1 MKTWDSDSPRAGR
14 TAARKGAV
22 TEELKKCRQDDWLG
36 ERKMDREGK
45 ERPIRSQGDQKVRR
59 TPSGN
64 PVSGQEKRHP
74 GTASSD
80 LRKNNTHRE
89 GAQRTASRSDGIQRT
104 TPRRDSAQSAASQG
118 DGIRRNSSRSGDA
131 QDDGIRRSTGR
142 SGADKSDGIRR
153 NAARQEASQDDGIRR
168 NASRKAGSHK
178 KGTSGKNSR
187 HPGGKKGKKK
197 RTAFDAVST
206 VVLIAAVCVFVFSLY
221 QLVIMLVPYYT
232 GSKEYDEIRD
242 LAVTT
247 DADGEGFSVD
257 FDVLMQ
263 ENPDTIGWIRFDEP
277 AVINYPVVKSADNE
291 DYLTKTFTENDNKLG
306 AIFVDYR
313 NSSDFSDRNTFIYG
327 HNMRVGEQM
336 FSQLKNYRDE
346 EYGKKYPYFYIYTP
360 SGEVRTYTIFSA
372 GVVDARSDNYKIEYA
387 SDEEFQEYLDL
398 CLESSLYDFGVEV
411 NTDSQIVSLSTC
423 TSVTE
428 NERFLVH
435 GVLTSVD

>member
-1 MKTWDSDSPRAGR
+1 
-14 TAARKGAV
+14 
-22 TEELKKCRQDDWLG
+22 
-36 ERKMDREGK
+36 MDREGK
-45 ERPIRSQGDQKVRR
+45 ERPIRSQGDQRVRR

-64 PVSGQEKRHP
+64 PVSGQGKRHP

-118 DGIRRNSSRSGDA
+118 
-131 QDDGIRRSTGR
+131 
-142 SGADKSDGIRR
+142 
-153 NAARQEASQDDGIRR
+153 DGIRR

-291 DYLTKTFTENDNKLG
+291 DYLKKTFTENDNKLG

>member
-1 MKTWDSDSPRAGR
+1 
-14 TAARKGAV
+14 
-22 TEELKKCRQDDWLG
+22 
-36 ERKMDREGK
+36 MDREGK
-45 ERPIRSQGDQKVRR
+45 DRPIRSQGDQGARR
-59 TPSGN
+59 TQPGN
-64 PVSGQEKRHP
+64 PVSGQGKRHP

-80 LRKNNTHRE
+80 LRKNSTRRD
-89 GAQRTASRSDGIQRT
+89 GAQKAASRNDGIQRNT
-104 TPRRDSAQSAASQG
+104 SRSNGIQRNTARRDASQ
-118 DGIRRNSSRSGDA
+118 DSGIRRNPSGRSGA
-131 QDDGIRRSTGR
+131 QDDGIRRSAARTG
-142 SGADKSDGIRR
+142 AENSDGIRR
-153 NAARQEASQDDGIRR
+153 NAGRKEAASDDGIRRKTAPDDGIRRKTAQDDGIRR
-168 NASRKAGSHK
+168 NTSQKSGSHK
-178 KGTSGKNSR
+178 KGAPGKNSR

-232 GSKEYDEIRD
+232 GSKEYDKIRD

-247 DADGEGFSVD
+247 DADGKGFSVD

-411 NTDSQIVSLSTC
+411 DTDSQIVSLSTC

>member
-1 MKTWDSDSPRAGR
+1 
-14 TAARKGAV
+14 
-22 TEELKKCRQDDWLG
+22 
-36 ERKMDREGK
+36 MDREGK
-45 ERPIRSQGDQKVRR
+45 DRPIRSQGDQGARR
-59 TPSGN
+59 TQPGN
-64 PVSGQEKRHP
+64 PVSGQGKRHP

-80 LRKNNTHRE
+80 LRKNSTRRD
-89 GAQRTASRSDGIQRT
+89 GAQKAASRKDGIQRNTSRSDGIQKNT
-104 TPRRDSAQSAASQG
+104 ARRDASQ
-118 DGIRRNSSRSGDA
+118 DSGIRRNPSGRSGA
-131 QDDGIRRSTGR
+131 QDDGIRRNTSQ
-142 SGADKSDGIRR
+142 KS
-153 NAARQEASQDDGIRR
+153 
-168 NASRKAGSHK
+168 GSHK
-178 KGTSGKNSR
+178 KGAPGKNSR

-232 GSKEYDEIRD
+232 GSKEYDKIRD

-247 DADGEGFSVD
+247 DADGKGFSVD

-291 DYLTKTFTENDNKLG
+291 DYLKKTFTENDNKLG

>member
-64 PVSGQEKRHP
+64 PGSGQGKRHP

-89 GAQRTASRSDGIQRT
+89 GAQRT
-104 TPRRDSAQSAASQG
+104 TPRRDSAQSA
-118 DGIRRNSSRSGDA
+118 
-131 QDDGIRRSTGR
+131 
-142 SGADKSDGIRR
+142 
-153 NAARQEASQDDGIRR
+153 ASQDDGIRR

>member
-64 PVSGQEKRHP
+64 PGSGQGKRHP

-80 LRKNNTHRE
+80 LRRNNTHRE

-104 TPRRDSAQSAASQG
+104 TPRRDSAQSA
-118 DGIRRNSSRSGDA
+118 
-131 QDDGIRRSTGR
+131 
-142 SGADKSDGIRR
+142 
-153 NAARQEASQDDGIRR
+153 ASQDDGIRR

>member
-1 MKTWDSDSPRAGR
+1 MVR
-14 TAARKGAV
+14 RK
-22 TEELKKCRQDDWLG
+22 
-36 ERKMDREGK
+36 KMDREGK
-45 ERPIRSQGDQKVRR
+45 DRPIRSQGDQGARR
-59 TPSGN
+59 TQPGN
-64 PVSGQEKRHP
+64 PVSGQGKRHP

-80 LRKNNTHRE
+80 LRKNSTRRD
-89 GAQRTASRSDGIQRT
+89 GAQKAASRKDGIQRNTSRSDGIQKNT
-104 TPRRDSAQSAASQG
+104 ARRDASQ
-118 DGIRRNSSRSGDA
+118 DSGIRRNPSGRSGA
-131 QDDGIRRSTGR
+131 QDDGIRRNTSQ
-142 SGADKSDGIRR
+142 KS
-153 NAARQEASQDDGIRR
+153 
-168 NASRKAGSHK
+168 GSHK
-178 KGTSGKNSR
+178 KGAPGKNSR

-232 GSKEYDEIRD
+232 GSKEYDKIRD

-247 DADGEGFSVD
+247 DADGKGFSVD

-291 DYLTKTFTENDNKLG
+291 DYLKKTFTENDNKLG

>member
-64 PVSGQEKRHP
+64 PGSGQGKRHP

-118 DGIRRNSSRSGDA
+118 
-131 QDDGIRRSTGR
+131 
-142 SGADKSDGIRR
+142 
-153 NAARQEASQDDGIRR
+153 DGIRR

>member
-64 PVSGQEKRHP
+64 PGSGQGKRHP

-104 TPRRDSAQSAASQG
+104 TPRRDSAQSA
-118 DGIRRNSSRSGDA
+118 
-131 QDDGIRRSTGR
+131 
-142 SGADKSDGIRR
+142 
-153 NAARQEASQDDGIRR
+153 ASQDDGIRR

-242 LAVTT
+242 LAVTM

>member
-1 MKTWDSDSPRAGR
+1 
-14 TAARKGAV
+14 
-22 TEELKKCRQDDWLG
+22 
-36 ERKMDREGK
+36 MDREGK

-64 PVSGQEKRHP
+64 PGSGQGKRHP

-80 LRKNNTHRE
+80 LRRNNTHSE

-104 TPRRDSAQSAASQG
+104 TPRRDSAQSA
-118 DGIRRNSSRSGDA
+118 
-131 QDDGIRRSTGR
+131 
-142 SGADKSDGIRR
+142 
-153 NAARQEASQDDGIRR
+153 ASQDDGIRR

>member
-1 MKTWDSDSPRAGR
+1 
-14 TAARKGAV
+14 
-22 TEELKKCRQDDWLG
+22 
-36 ERKMDREGK
+36 MDREAK
-45 ERPIRSQGDQKVRR
+45 DRPVRGRGEQEIRR
-59 TPSGN
+59 TQSGH
-64 PVSGQEKRHP
+64 PVSGQGRRRP
-74 GTASSD
+74 GTGSSD
-80 LRKNNTHRE
+80 LKKNNIRRE
-89 GAQRTASRSDGIQRT
+89 GTSRASYQEDGI
-104 TPRRDSAQSAASQG
+104 RRSTSRD
-118 DGIRRNSSRSGDA
+118 DGIRRNAA
-131 QDDGIRRSTGR
+131 QRGITRDDGIQRKSVPDDGIRRSTSQKNG
-142 SGADKSDGIRR
+142 GHKS
-153 NAARQEASQDDGIRR
+153 
-168 NASRKAGSHK
+168 
-178 KGTSGKNSR
+178 KGTPGTESR
-187 HPGGKKGKKK
+187 RPGGKKSKKK

-242 LAVTT
+242 LAVTS
-247 DADGEGFSVD
+247 DADGGGFSVD
-257 FDVLMQ
+257 FDVLMK

-372 GVVDARSDNYKIEYA
+372 GIVDATSDSYKIEYA
-387 SDEEFQEYLDL
+387 DDAEFEAYLDL
-398 CLESSLYDFGVEV
+398 CLEDSLYDFGVEV
-411 NTDSQIVSLSTC
+411 NADSQIVSLSTC

-435 GVLTSVD
+435 GVLTDID

>member
-1 MKTWDSDSPRAGR
+1 
-14 TAARKGAV
+14 
-22 TEELKKCRQDDWLG
+22 
-36 ERKMDREGK
+36 MDREGK
-45 ERPIRSQGDQKVRR
+45 DRPIRSQGDQGARR
-59 TPSGN
+59 TQPGN
-64 PVSGQEKRHP
+64 PVSGQGKRHP

-80 LRKNNTHRE
+80 LRKNSTRRDGVQKAASRNDGIQRNT
-89 GAQRTASRSDGIQRT
+89 SRSDGIQRNT
-104 TPRRDSAQSAASQG
+104 ARRDASQ
-118 DGIRRNSSRSGDA
+118 DSGIRRNPSGRSGA
-131 QDDGIRRSTGR
+131 QDDGIRRNTSQ
-142 SGADKSDGIRR
+142 KS
-153 NAARQEASQDDGIRR
+153 
-168 NASRKAGSHK
+168 GSHK
-178 KGTSGKNSR
+178 KGAPGKNSR
-187 HPGGKKGKKK
+187 HLGGKKGKKK

-232 GSKEYDEIRD
+232 GSKEYDKIRD

-247 DADGEGFSVD
+247 DADGKGFSVD

-411 NTDSQIVSLSTC
+411 DTDSQIVSLSTC

>member
-1 MKTWDSDSPRAGR
+1 
-14 TAARKGAV
+14 
-22 TEELKKCRQDDWLG
+22 
-36 ERKMDREGK
+36 MDREGK
-45 ERPIRSQGDQKVRR
+45 DRPIRSQGDQGARR
-59 TPSGN
+59 TQPGN
-64 PVSGQEKRHP
+64 PVAGQGKRHP

-80 LRKNNTHRE
+80 LRKNSTRRD
-89 GAQRTASRSDGIQRT
+89 GAQKAASRNDGIQRNTSRSDGIQRNT
-104 TPRRDSAQSAASQG
+104 ARRDASQ
-118 DGIRRNSSRSGDA
+118 DSGIRRNPSGRSGA
-131 QDDGIRRSTGR
+131 QDDGIRRNTSQ
-142 SGADKSDGIRR
+142 KS
-153 NAARQEASQDDGIRR
+153 
-168 NASRKAGSHK
+168 GSHK
-178 KGTSGKNSR
+178 KGAPGKNSR

-232 GSKEYDEIRD
+232 GSKEYDKIRD

-247 DADGEGFSVD
+247 DADGKGFSVD

-411 NTDSQIVSLSTC
+411 DTDSQIVSLSTC

>member
-45 ERPIRSQGDQKVRR
+45 ERPIRSQGDQRVRR
-59 TPSGN
+59 IPSGN
-64 PVSGQEKRHP
+64 PVSGQGKRHP

-104 TPRRDSAQSAASQG
+104 TPRRDSAQSA
-118 DGIRRNSSRSGDA
+118 
-131 QDDGIRRSTGR
+131 
-142 SGADKSDGIRR
+142 
-153 NAARQEASQDDGIRR
+153 ASQDDGIRR

>member
-1 MKTWDSDSPRAGR
+1 MVR
-14 TAARKGAV
+14 RK
-22 TEELKKCRQDDWLG
+22 
-36 ERKMDREGK
+36 KMDREGK
-45 ERPIRSQGDQKVRR
+45 DRPIRSQGDQGARR
-59 TPSGN
+59 TQPGN
-64 PVSGQEKRHP
+64 PVSGQGKRPP

-80 LRKNNTHRE
+80 LRKNSTRRDGVQKAASRNDGIQRNT
-89 GAQRTASRSDGIQRT
+89 SRSDGIQRNT
-104 TPRRDSAQSAASQG
+104 ARRDASQ
-118 DGIRRNSSRSGDA
+118 DSGIRRNPSGRSGA
-131 QDDGIRRSTGR
+131 QDDGIRRNTSQ
-142 SGADKSDGIRR
+142 KS
-153 NAARQEASQDDGIRR
+153 
-168 NASRKAGSHK
+168 GSHK
-178 KGTSGKNSR
+178 KGAPGKNSR

-232 GSKEYDEIRD
+232 GSKEYDKIRD

-247 DADGEGFSVD
+247 DADGKGFSVD

-411 NTDSQIVSLSTC
+411 DTDSQIVSLSTC

>member
-64 PVSGQEKRHP
+64 PGSGQGKRHP

-104 TPRRDSAQSAASQG
+104 TPRRDSAQSA
-118 DGIRRNSSRSGDA
+118 
-131 QDDGIRRSTGR
+131 
-142 SGADKSDGIRR
+142 
-153 NAARQEASQDDGIRR
+153 ASQDDGIRR

-242 LAVTT
+242 LAVTM

-291 DYLTKTFTENDNKLG
+291 DYLKKTFTENDNKLG

>member
-36 ERKMDREGK
+36 ERKRDREGK

-64 PVSGQEKRHP
+64 PGSGQGKRHP

-104 TPRRDSAQSAASQG
+104 TPRRDSAQSA
-118 DGIRRNSSRSGDA
+118 
-131 QDDGIRRSTGR
+131 
-142 SGADKSDGIRR
+142 
-153 NAARQEASQDDGIRR
+153 ASQDDGIRR

-242 LAVTT
+242 LAVTM

>member
-1 MKTWDSDSPRAGR
+1 MVR
-14 TAARKGAV
+14 RK
-22 TEELKKCRQDDWLG
+22 
-36 ERKMDREGK
+36 KMDREGK
-45 ERPIRSQGDQKVRR
+45 DRPIRSQGDQGARR
-59 TPSGN
+59 TQPGN
-64 PVSGQEKRHP
+64 PVSGQGKRHP

-80 LRKNNTHRE
+80 LRKNSTRRD
-89 GAQRTASRSDGIQRT
+89 GAQKAASRKDGIQRNTSRSDGIQKNT
-104 TPRRDSAQSAASQG
+104 ARRDASQ
-118 DGIRRNSSRSGDA
+118 DSGIRRNPSGRSGA
-131 QDDGIRRSTGR
+131 QDDGIRRNTSQ
-142 SGADKSDGIRR
+142 KS
-153 NAARQEASQDDGIRR
+153 
-168 NASRKAGSHK
+168 GSHK
-178 KGTSGKNSR
+178 KGAPGKNSR

-232 GSKEYDEIRD
+232 GSKEYDKIRD

-247 DADGEGFSVD
+247 DADGKGFSVD

-411 NTDSQIVSLSTC
+411 DTDSQIVSLSTC

>member
-1 MKTWDSDSPRAGR
+1 MVR
-14 TAARKGAV
+14 RK
-22 TEELKKCRQDDWLG
+22 
-36 ERKMDREGK
+36 KMDREGK
-45 ERPIRSQGDQKVRR
+45 DRPIRSQGDQGARR
-59 TPSGN
+59 TQPGN
-64 PVSGQEKRHP
+64 PVAGQGKRHP

-80 LRKNNTHRE
+80 LRKNSTRRD
-89 GAQRTASRSDGIQRT
+89 GAQKAASRNDGIQRNTSRSDGIQRNT
-104 TPRRDSAQSAASQG
+104 ARRDASQ
-118 DGIRRNSSRSGDA
+118 DSGIRRNPSGRSGA
-131 QDDGIRRSTGR
+131 QDDGIRRNTSQ
-142 SGADKSDGIRR
+142 KS
-153 NAARQEASQDDGIRR
+153 
-168 NASRKAGSHK
+168 GSHK
-178 KGTSGKNSR
+178 KGAPGKNSR

-232 GSKEYDEIRD
+232 GSKEYDKIRD

-247 DADGEGFSVD
+247 DADGKGFSVD

-411 NTDSQIVSLSTC
+411 DTDSQIVSLSTC

>member
-1 MKTWDSDSPRAGR
+1 
-14 TAARKGAV
+14 
-22 TEELKKCRQDDWLG
+22 
-36 ERKMDREGK
+36 MDREGK
-45 ERPIRSQGDQKVRR
+45 DRPIRGRGEQEVRR
-59 TPSGN
+59 TQSGR
-64 PVSGQEKRHP
+64 PVSGQGKKRP
-74 GTASSD
+74 GTAPSD
-80 LRKNNTHRE
+80 LRKSNTRGESSSGMSSQEDGIQRNTSRRE
-89 GAQRTASRSDGIQRT
+89 GAQRTATQGDGI
-104 TPRRDSAQSAASQG
+104 RRSTSQG
-118 DGIRRNSSRSGDA
+118 DGIRRKTSP
-131 QDDGIRRSTGR
+131 DDGIRRST
-142 SGADKSDGIRR
+142 
-153 NAARQEASQDDGIRR
+153 
-168 NASRKAGSHK
+168 SRKNGEHRSRGAS
-178 KGTSGKNSR
+178 GTNSR
-187 HPGGKKGKKK
+187 QPGGKKSKKK

-232 GSKEYDEIRD
+232 GSKEYDKIRD

-247 DADGEGFSVD
+247 DADGGGFSVD
-257 FDVLMQ
+257 FDVLME

-387 SDEEFQEYLDL
+387 SDEEYQEYLDL

-435 GVLTSVD
+435 GVLTQID

>member
-1 MKTWDSDSPRAGR
+1 MVR
-14 TAARKGAV
+14 RK
-22 TEELKKCRQDDWLG
+22 
-36 ERKMDREGK
+36 KMDREGK
-45 ERPIRSQGDQKVRR
+45 DRPIRSQGDQGARR
-59 TPSGN
+59 TQPGN
-64 PVSGQEKRHP
+64 PVSGQGKRHP

-80 LRKNNTHRE
+80 LRKNSTRRD
-89 GAQRTASRSDGIQRT
+89 GAQKAASRNDGIQRNTSRSDGIQRNT
-104 TPRRDSAQSAASQG
+104 ARRDASQ
-118 DGIRRNSSRSGDA
+118 DSGIRRNPSGRSGA
-131 QDDGIRRSTGR
+131 QDDGIRRNTSQ
-142 SGADKSDGIRR
+142 KS
-153 NAARQEASQDDGIRR
+153 
-168 NASRKAGSHK
+168 GSHK
-178 KGTSGKNSR
+178 KGAPGKNSR
-187 HPGGKKGKKK
+187 YPGGKKGKKK

-232 GSKEYDEIRD
+232 GSKEYDKIRD

-247 DADGEGFSVD
+247 DADGKGFSVD

-411 NTDSQIVSLSTC
+411 DTDSQIVSLSTC

>member
-1 MKTWDSDSPRAGR
+1 M
-14 TAARKGAV
+14 
-22 TEELKKCRQDDWLG
+22 
-36 ERKMDREGK
+36 
-45 ERPIRSQGDQKVRR
+45 
-59 TPSGN
+59 
-64 PVSGQEKRHP
+64 
-74 GTASSD
+74 
-80 LRKNNTHRE
+80 
-89 GAQRTASRSDGIQRT
+89 
-104 TPRRDSAQSAASQG
+104 
-118 DGIRRNSSRSGDA
+118 
-131 QDDGIRRSTGR
+131 
-142 SGADKSDGIRR
+142 
-153 NAARQEASQDDGIRR
+153 
-168 NASRKAGSHK
+168 
-178 KGTSGKNSR
+178 
-187 HPGGKKGKKK
+187 
-197 RTAFDAVST
+197 
-206 VVLIAAVCVFVFSLY
+206 VLIAAVCVFVFSLY

-232 GSKEYDEIRD
+232 GSKEYDKIRD

-247 DADGEGFSVD
+247 DADGKGFSVD

-306 AIFVDYR
+306 GIFVDYR

-411 NTDSQIVSLSTC
+411 DTDSQIVSLSTC

>member
-1 MKTWDSDSPRAGR
+1 
-14 TAARKGAV
+14 
-22 TEELKKCRQDDWLG
+22 
-36 ERKMDREGK
+36 MDREGK

-64 PVSGQEKRHP
+64 PGSGQGKRRP

-104 TPRRDSAQSAASQG
+104 TPRRDSAQSA
-118 DGIRRNSSRSGDA
+118 
-131 QDDGIRRSTGR
+131 
-142 SGADKSDGIRR
+142 
-153 NAARQEASQDDGIRR
+153 ASQDDGIRR

-242 LAVTT
+242 LAVTM

>member
-1 MKTWDSDSPRAGR
+1 
-14 TAARKGAV
+14 
-22 TEELKKCRQDDWLG
+22 
-36 ERKMDREGK
+36 MDREGK
-45 ERPIRSQGDQKVRR
+45 DRPIRSQGDQGARR
-59 TPSGN
+59 TQPGN
-64 PVSGQEKRHP
+64 PVSGQGKRHP

-80 LRKNNTHRE
+80 LRKNSTRRD
-89 GAQRTASRSDGIQRT
+89 GAQKAASRSDGIQKNT
-104 TPRRDSAQSAASQG
+104 ARRDASQ
-118 DGIRRNSSRSGDA
+118 DSGIRRNPSGRSGA
-131 QDDGIRRSTGR
+131 QDDGIRRNTSQ
-142 SGADKSDGIRR
+142 KS
-153 NAARQEASQDDGIRR
+153 
-168 NASRKAGSHK
+168 GSHK
-178 KGTSGKNSR
+178 KGAPGKNSR

-232 GSKEYDEIRD
+232 GSKEYDKIRD

-247 DADGEGFSVD
+247 DADGKGFSVD

-411 NTDSQIVSLSTC
+411 DTDSQIVSLSTC

>member
-104 TPRRDSAQSAASQG
+104 TPRRDSAQSA
-118 DGIRRNSSRSGDA
+118 
-131 QDDGIRRSTGR
+131 
-142 SGADKSDGIRR
+142 
-153 NAARQEASQDDGIRR
+153 ASQDDGIRR

-398 CLESSLYDFGVEV
+398 CLESS
-411 NTDSQIVSLSTC
+411 
-423 TSVTE
+423 
-428 NERFLVH
+428 R
-435 GVLTSVD
+435 

>member
-64 PVSGQEKRHP
+64 PVSGQGKRHP

-104 TPRRDSAQSAASQG
+104 TPRRDSAQSA
-118 DGIRRNSSRSGDA
+118 
-131 QDDGIRRSTGR
+131 
-142 SGADKSDGIRR
+142 
-153 NAARQEASQDDGIRR
+153 ASQDDGIRR

>member
-1 MKTWDSDSPRAGR
+1 
-14 TAARKGAV
+14 
-22 TEELKKCRQDDWLG
+22 
-36 ERKMDREGK
+36 MDREGK
-45 ERPIRSQGDQKVRR
+45 DRPIRGRGEQEIRR
-59 TPSGN
+59 TQSGH
-64 PVSGQEKRHP
+64 PVSGQGRRRP
-74 GTASSD
+74 GTGSSD
-80 LRKNNTHRE
+80 LKKNNIQRE
-89 GAQRTASRSDGIQRT
+89 GTSRASYQE
-104 TPRRDSAQSAASQG
+104 
-118 DGIRRNSSRSGDA
+118 
-131 QDDGIRRSTGR
+131 DGIRRSTSR
-142 SGADKSDGIRR
+142 DDGIRR
-153 NAARQEASQDDGIRR
+153 NAAQRGITRDDGIQRKSVPDDGIRR
-168 NASRKAGSHK
+168 SISQKNGGHKSKGAPGTESR
-178 KGTSGKNSR
+178 R
-187 HPGGKKGKKK
+187 PGGKKSKKK

-242 LAVTT
+242 LAVTS
-247 DADGEGFSVD
+247 DADGGGFSVD
-257 FDVLMQ
+257 FDVLMK

-387 SDEEFQEYLDL
+387 SDEEYQEYLDL

-435 GVLTSVD
+435 GVLTQID

>member
-1 MKTWDSDSPRAGR
+1 
-14 TAARKGAV
+14 
-22 TEELKKCRQDDWLG
+22 
-36 ERKMDREGK
+36 MDREGK
-45 ERPIRSQGDQKVRR
+45 DRPIRSQGDQGARR
-59 TPSGN
+59 TQPGN
-64 PVSGQEKRHP
+64 PVSGQGKRHP

-80 LRKNNTHRE
+80 LRKNSTRRD
-89 GAQRTASRSDGIQRT
+89 GAQKAASRKDGIQRNTSRSDGIQKNT
-104 TPRRDSAQSAASQG
+104 ARRDASQ
-118 DGIRRNSSRSGDA
+118 DSGIRRNPSGRSGA
-131 QDDGIRRSTGR
+131 QDDGIRRNTSQ
-142 SGADKSDGIRR
+142 KS
-153 NAARQEASQDDGIRR
+153 
-168 NASRKAGSHK
+168 GSHK
-178 KGTSGKNSR
+178 KGAPGKNSR

-206 VVLIAAVCVFVFSLY
+206 EVLIAAVCVFVFSLY

-232 GSKEYDEIRD
+232 GSKEYDKIRD

-247 DADGEGFSVD
+247 DADGKGFSVD

-387 SDEEFQEYLDL
+387 SNEEFQEYLDL

-411 NTDSQIVSLSTC
+411 DTDSQIVSLSTC

>member
-1 MKTWDSDSPRAGR
+1 
-14 TAARKGAV
+14 
-22 TEELKKCRQDDWLG
+22 
-36 ERKMDREGK
+36 MDREGK
-45 ERPIRSQGDQKVRR
+45 DRPIRSQGDQGARR
-59 TPSGN
+59 TQPGN
-64 PVSGQEKRHP
+64 PVSGQGKRHP

-80 LRKNNTHRE
+80 LRKNSTRRD
-89 GAQRTASRSDGIQRT
+89 GAQKAASRKDGIQRNTSRSDGIQKNT
-104 TPRRDSAQSAASQG
+104 ARRDASQ
-118 DGIRRNSSRSGDA
+118 DSGIRRNPSRRSGA
-131 QDDGIRRSTGR
+131 QDDGIRRNTSQ
-142 SGADKSDGIRR
+142 KS
-153 NAARQEASQDDGIRR
+153 
-168 NASRKAGSHK
+168 GSHK
-178 KGTSGKNSR
+178 KGAPGKNSR

-232 GSKEYDEIRD
+232 GSKEYDKIRD

-247 DADGEGFSVD
+247 DADGKGFSVD

-411 NTDSQIVSLSTC
+411 DTDSQIVSLSTC

>member
-1 MKTWDSDSPRAGR
+1 
-14 TAARKGAV
+14 
-22 TEELKKCRQDDWLG
+22 
-36 ERKMDREGK
+36 MDREGK
-45 ERPIRSQGDQKVRR
+45 DRPIRSQGDQGARR
-59 TPSGN
+59 TQPGN
-64 PVSGQEKRHP
+64 PVSGQGKRHP

-80 LRKNNTHRE
+80 LRKNSTRRD
-89 GAQRTASRSDGIQRT
+89 GAQKAASRKDGMQRNTSRSDGIQKNT
-104 TPRRDSAQSAASQG
+104 ARRDASQ
-118 DGIRRNSSRSGDA
+118 DSGIRRNPSGRSGA
-131 QDDGIRRSTGR
+131 QDDGIRRNTSQ
-142 SGADKSDGIRR
+142 KS
-153 NAARQEASQDDGIRR
+153 
-168 NASRKAGSHK
+168 GSHK
-178 KGTSGKNSR
+178 KGAPGKNSR

-232 GSKEYDEIRD
+232 GSKEYDKIRD

-247 DADGEGFSVD
+247 DADGKGFSVD

-411 NTDSQIVSLSTC
+411 DTDSQIVSLSTC

>member
-1 MKTWDSDSPRAGR
+1 
-14 TAARKGAV
+14 
-22 TEELKKCRQDDWLG
+22 
-36 ERKMDREGK
+36 MDREGK
-45 ERPIRSQGDQKVRR
+45 DRPIRSQGDQGARR
-59 TPSGN
+59 TQPGN
-64 PVSGQEKRHP
+64 PVSGQGKRHP

-80 LRKNNTHRE
+80 LRKNSTRRD
-89 GAQRTASRSDGIQRT
+89 GAQKAASRNDGIQRNTSRSDGIQRNT
-104 TPRRDSAQSAASQG
+104 ARRDASQ
-118 DGIRRNSSRSGDA
+118 DSGIRRNPSGRSGA
-131 QDDGIRRSTGR
+131 QDDGIRRNTSQ
-142 SGADKSDGIRR
+142 KS
-153 NAARQEASQDDGIRR
+153 
-168 NASRKAGSHK
+168 GSHK
-178 KGTSGKNSR
+178 KGAPGKNSR
-187 HPGGKKGKKK
+187 YPGGKKGKKK

-232 GSKEYDEIRD
+232 GSKEYDKIRD

-247 DADGEGFSVD
+247 DADGKGFSVD

-411 NTDSQIVSLSTC
+411 DTDSQIVSLSTC

>member
-1 MKTWDSDSPRAGR
+1 MVR
-14 TAARKGAV
+14 RK
-22 TEELKKCRQDDWLG
+22 
-36 ERKMDREGK
+36 KMDREGK
-45 ERPIRSQGDQKVRR
+45 DRPIRSPGEDQGARR
-59 TPSGN
+59 TQPGN
-64 PVSGQEKRHP
+64 PVSGQGKRHP

-80 LRKNNTHRE
+80 LRKNSTRRD
-89 GAQRTASRSDGIQRT
+89 GAQKAASRKDGIQRNTSRSDGIQKNT
-104 TPRRDSAQSAASQG
+104 ARRDASQ
-118 DGIRRNSSRSGDA
+118 DSGIRRNPSGRSGA
-131 QDDGIRRSTGR
+131 QDDGIRRNTSQ
-142 SGADKSDGIRR
+142 KS
-153 NAARQEASQDDGIRR
+153 
-168 NASRKAGSHK
+168 GSHK
-178 KGTSGKNSR
+178 KGAPGKNSR

-232 GSKEYDEIRD
+232 GSKEYDKIRD

-247 DADGEGFSVD
+247 DADGKGFSVD

-411 NTDSQIVSLSTC
+411 DFTDSQIVSLSTC

>member
-1 MKTWDSDSPRAGR
+1 MKKIYFLFILFLNACATYSSGYIPDVD
-14 TAARKGAV
+14 
-22 TEELKKCRQDDWLG
+22 LKKNNIR
-36 ERKMDREGK
+36 REGTS
-45 ERPIRSQGDQKVRR
+45 RASY
-59 TPSGN
+59 
-64 PVSGQEKRHP
+64 QE
-74 GTASSD
+74 
-80 LRKNNTHRE
+80 
-89 GAQRTASRSDGIQRT
+89 DGI
-104 TPRRDSAQSAASQG
+104 RRSTSRD
-118 DGIRRNSSRSGDA
+118 DGIRRNAA
-131 QDDGIRRSTGR
+131 QRGITRDDGIQRKSVPDDGIRRSTSQKNG
-142 SGADKSDGIRR
+142 GHKS
-153 NAARQEASQDDGIRR
+153 
-168 NASRKAGSHK
+168 
-178 KGTSGKNSR
+178 KGTPGTESR
-187 HPGGKKGKKK
+187 RPGGKKSKKK

-242 LAVTT
+242 LAVTS
-247 DADGEGFSVD
+247 DADGGGFSVD
-257 FDVLMQ
+257 FDVLMK

-387 SDEEFQEYLDL
+387 SDEEYQEYLDL

-435 GVLTSVD
+435 GVLTQID

>member
-64 PVSGQEKRHP
+64 PVSGQGKRHP

-118 DGIRRNSSRSGDA
+118 
-131 QDDGIRRSTGR
+131 
-142 SGADKSDGIRR
+142 
-153 NAARQEASQDDGIRR
+153 DGIRR

>member
-1 MKTWDSDSPRAGR
+1 
-14 TAARKGAV
+14 
-22 TEELKKCRQDDWLG
+22 
-36 ERKMDREGK
+36 MDREGK
-45 ERPIRSQGDQKVRR
+45 DRPIRSQGDQGARR
-59 TPSGN
+59 TQPGN
-64 PVSGQEKRHP
+64 PVSGQGKRHP

-80 LRKNNTHRE
+80 LRKNSTRRD
-89 GAQRTASRSDGIQRT
+89 GAQKAASRKDGIQRNTSRSDGIQKNT
-104 TPRRDSAQSAASQG
+104 ARRDASQ
-118 DGIRRNSSRSGDA
+118 DSGIRRNPSGRSGA
-131 QDDGIRRSTGR
+131 QDDGIRRNTSQ
-142 SGADKSDGIRR
+142 KS
-153 NAARQEASQDDGIRR
+153 
-168 NASRKAGSHK
+168 GSHK
-178 KGTSGKNSR
+178 KGAPGKNSR

-232 GSKEYDEIRD
+232 GSKEYDKIRD

-247 DADGEGFSVD
+247 DADGKGFSVD

-411 NTDSQIVSLSTC
+411 DTDSQIVSLSTC